1 MFCINPQASPE
12 CNVLMDEF
20 VPFLQPGHK
29 IGKVGTI
36 NNKNIINVVLTIQPV
51 ESAQC
56 NCMQIYQSTYWNDR
70 QIYK

>member
-1 MFCINPQASPE
+1 MQSSGGKKYFIAYMFCINPQASPE

-36 NNKNIINVVLTIQPV
+36 NNKNIINVVLTI
-51 ESAQC
+51 
-56 NCMQIYQSTYWNDR
+56 
-70 QIYK
+70 